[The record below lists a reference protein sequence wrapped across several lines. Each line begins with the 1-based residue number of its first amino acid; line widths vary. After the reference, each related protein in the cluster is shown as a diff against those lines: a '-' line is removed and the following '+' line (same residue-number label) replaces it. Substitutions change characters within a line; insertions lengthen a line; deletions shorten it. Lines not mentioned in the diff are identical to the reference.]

1 MASFFAP
8 CLQSQHLLRFQPVRV
23 EVLAM
28 AVSEQAIESTQQET
42 RLFPP
47 PTQFSAGARIKSRA
61 EYDKL
66 YRESID
72 QPEQF
77 WGRMAEELH
86 WFKKWDKVLDW
97 NVPNAKW

>member
-1 MASFFAP
+1 M
-8 CLQSQHLLRFQPVRV
+8 
-23 EVLAM
+23 
-28 AVSEQAIESTQQET
+28 SEQAIESTQQET

-47 PTQFSAGARIKSRA
+47 DAAFTAKARIKSRA

-72 QPEQF
+72 LPEQF

-97 NVPNAKW
+97 NVPNAKWFVGGKTNVAYNCLDRQVDAGRGDKV